1 MRYKPFCV
9 GVLGLLGFSLAWA
22 QGLDKA
28 NLHLRGNRFPGLT
41 YDQMTP
47 EQKTVIDHIAA
58 GPRGAR
64 TNLDGPFNV
73 FLRSPEMG
81 DKAQEFG
88 ASTRPNSVIPAKLS
102 ELAVAITARYWNS
115 QYVWAVHGNGAKRA
129 GMSAEI
135 MDAIAAGKRPTG
147 MQPDEEAVYNFST
160 ELLNTKQVTDATF
173 AAVKDKYGE
182 HGVVDL
188 IGIICYYQMVSA
200 ALNVD
205 KYPLAPGQASE
216 LKPLK

>member
-1 MRYKPFCV
+1 MRFKLVCI
-9 GVLGLLGFSLAWA
+9 GALGLIGISLAVA
-22 QGLDKA
+22 QGLKPTEL
-28 NLHLRGNRFPGLT
+28 NLRGGRFAPLT

-47 EQKTVIDHIAA
+47 QQKTMIDHILA

-64 TNLDGPFNV
+64 TSLDGPFNV
-73 FLRSPEMG
+73 YLRSPEMG
-81 DKAQEFG
+81 DKAQDFG
-88 ASTRPNSVIPAKLS
+88 ASTRPNSVLPAKLS

-129 GMSAEI
+129 GMSAAI
-135 MDAIAAGKRPTG
+135 IDAIAAGKRPTG

-160 ELLNTKQVTDATF
+160 ELLNTKQVSDATF
-173 AAVKDKYGE
+173 AAMKDKFGE
-182 HGVVDL
+182 HGIVDL
-188 IGIICYYQMVSA
+188 IGVICYYQLVSA

-205 KYPLAPGQASE
+205 RYPLAPGQTAD